1 MFEKEEKKLEAIG
14 ERYQEFPVPD
24 EQLEQAIMKGFQQAK
39 AASPKKR
46 FIKRSW
52 LPGIAAALLLLGFL
66 TSIRVSPAF
75 AHYVAEMPG
84 MEKLVDLIRY
94 DKGWI
99 SAVENDYMQPLGIS
113 QEKNGIRLTLDGAI
127 RDERGLVVFYTVQ
140 SEEKQVLHT
149 NSIHITGG
157 DGEELPVSF
166 SGSGDSSYTD
176 EPVKSV
182 NGTADYLFSEDLK
195 GKEFKAEAE
204 VKTAEGIETFDIDFT
219 VEGPKVKK
227 KIYPLNETV
236 SIEGQ
241 KIFFKDIAI
250 YPLRVAIHV
259 SFDPENSMKIFALD
273 DLRLVDENGEA
284 WSGIANGVTSQ
295 DIKENEKI
303 IYLQSNYFKEP
314 KELYLVLNKVMAV
327 DKEDAEVVINTE
339 TKEIVKQ
346 PKGDKLSGL
355 VLEGGSLSFQVRAEK
370 EYNHQLFTTAKDAE
384 GRELDGG
391 SSFYRSGGDGLYK
404 EFGVSLSEADPA
416 NYKNP
421 ISLELSAFPS
431 WIEGEVK
438 IKLE

>member
-1 MFEKEEKKLEAIG
+1 MFEKEEKKLEAIR

-24 EQLEQAIMKGFQQAK
+24 ERLEEAIMKGFQQAK

-46 FIKRSW
+46 LIKRSW

-84 MEKLVDLIRY
+84 MEKLVDLIRF

-113 QEKNGIRLTLDGAI
+113 QEKNGIRVTLDGAI
-127 RDERGLVVFYTVQ
+127 RDERGLVVFYTVE
-140 SEEKQVLHT
+140 SEEKQLLHT
-149 NSIHITGG
+149 NSIEITGG
-157 DGEELPVSF
+157 DGKELPVSF

-204 VKTAEGIETFDIDFT
+204 VKTKNGTETFEINFS
-219 VEGPKVKK
+219 VENPKVKK
-227 KIYPLNETV
+227 KVYPLNETV

-241 KIFFKDIAI
+241 KITFKDIAI

-259 SFDPENSMKIFALD
+259 VFDPENSKKIFALE

-284 WSGIANGVTSQ
+284 WSGIANGVSAQ

-314 KELYLVLNKVMAV
+314 KELYLALNKVMAV

-346 PKGDKLSGL
+346 PKGNKLSGA
-355 VLEGGSLSFQVRAEK
+355 VLNGGDLSVQVRAGE
-370 EYNHQLFTTAKDAE
+370 EYNHQLFAAAKDAE
-384 GRELDGG
+384 GRELYGG
-391 SSFYRSGGDGLYK
+391 RSFYRGSDGLYQ
-404 EFGVSLSEADPA
+404 EFGVGLSEADPA
-416 NYKNP
+416 KYKNP
-421 ISLELSAFPS
+421 IRLELSAFPS
-431 WIEGEVK
+431 WVEGEVK
-438 IKLE
+438 LRLE

>member
-1 MFEKEEKKLEAIG
+1 MFEKEEKQLSAIRK
-14 ERYQEFPVPD
+14 RYQELPVPD
-24 EQLEQAIMKGFQQAK
+24 DQLEEAIMKGFHQAK
-39 AASPKKR
+39 AASPKKKI
-46 FIKRSW
+46 IKRGW
-52 LPGIAAALLLLGFL
+52 LPGLAAALLLLGFL

-75 AHYVAEMPG
+75 ANYVAEMPG

-113 QEKNGIRLTLDGAI
+113 QEKNGIRVTLDGAI
-127 RDERGLVVFYTVQ
+127 RDERGLVVFYTVE

-149 NSIHITGG
+149 KSIHITDH

-204 VKTAEGIETFDIDFT
+204 VKTTNGIETFEIDFK

-227 KIYPLNETV
+227 KVYPLNETV

-241 KIFFKDIAI
+241 KITFKDIAI

-259 SFDPENSMKIFALD
+259 AFDPENSKKIFALE

-284 WSGIANGVTSQ
+284 WSGIANGVAAQ

-314 KELYLVLNKVMAV
+314 KELYLALNKVMAV

-355 VLEGGSLSFQVRAEK
+355 VLNGEDLSVQVRAGEK
-370 EYNHQLFTTAKDAE
+370 YNHQLFAAAKDAE
-384 GRELDGG
+384 GRDLYGG
-391 SSFYRSGGDGLYK
+391 RSFYHGSDSLYQ

-416 NYKNP
+416 QYKNP

-438 IKLE
+438 LRLE

>member
-24 EQLEQAIMKGFQQAK
+24 ERLEEAIMKGFQQAK

-113 QEKNGIRLTLDGAI
+113 REKNGIRVTLDGAI
-127 RDERGLVVFYTVQ
+127 RDERGLVVFYTVE

-149 NSIHITGG
+149 NSIHITGI

-204 VKTAEGIETFDIDFT
+204 VKTKNGTETFEINFS
-219 VEGPKVKK
+219 VENPKVKK
-227 KIYPLNETV
+227 KVYPLNQTV

-241 KIFFKDIAI
+241 KITFKDIAI

-259 SFDPENSMKIFALD
+259 AFDPENSKKIFALE

-284 WSGIANGVTSQ
+284 WSGIANGVSAQ
-295 DIKENEKI
+295 EIKENEHI

-339 TKEIVKQ
+339 TNEIVKQ
-346 PKGDKLSGL
+346 PKGNKLSGA
-355 VLEGGSLSFQVRAEK
+355 VLNGRDLSVQVRAGE
-370 EYNHQLFTTAKDAE
+370 EYNHQLFAAAKDAE
-384 GRELDGG
+384 GRDLGGG
-391 SSFYRSGGDGLYK
+391 STFYQSGGDGLYK